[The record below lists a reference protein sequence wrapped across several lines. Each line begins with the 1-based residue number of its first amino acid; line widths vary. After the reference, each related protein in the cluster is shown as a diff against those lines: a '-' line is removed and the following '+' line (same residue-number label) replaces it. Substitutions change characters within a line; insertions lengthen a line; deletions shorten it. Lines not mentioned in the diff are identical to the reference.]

1 MAINR
6 LGELEKL
13 LKMLEDKLKTA
24 PPGNIR
30 IKMCNGSIQYYLR
43 TAQSKKSGQY
53 IRKNEVDI
61 ISPYLQKRY
70 YEDVVK
76 VIKEEIGLLR
86 PIKKYC
92 ETNSIFSPIINE
104 SLKNDKFCKAILYSN
119 EIQNIYS
126 NYPKEIKKYIK
137 PIFISDEE
145 FIEKWISAPYAK
157 KTIPED
163 VATFITDNGE
173 RVRSKSELNIANA
186 LYKHG
191 IPYKYECP
199 LTLKTGITIHP
210 DFTILKMP
218 ERKEIYW
225 EHRGMMD
232 DIGYAR
238 QAVQRIQDY
247 LNSGY
252 CIGKDIIISEETS
265 KTPLGTREI
274 DAIID
279 AYFRLI

>member
-43 TAQSKKSGQY
+43 TAESKKSGQY
-53 IRKNEVDI
+53 IRKSEVDI
-61 ISPYLQKRY
+61 ISQYLQKRY
-70 YEDVVK
+70 YEDVAK

-86 PIKKYC
+86 PIKKFC
-92 ETNSIFSPIINE
+92 EANSVFNSFINE
-104 SLKNDKFCKAILYSN
+104 SFKDDKSSKVNLYSN

-126 NYPKEIKKYIK
+126 NYPKEIKGYIK
-137 PIFISDEE
+137 PIFVSDEE

-157 KTIPED
+157 KTIHED
-163 VATFITDNGE
+163 VATFITDNGDY
-173 RVRSKSELNIANA
+173 VRSKSELNIANA

-199 LTLKTGITIHP
+199 VTLKSGITIHP

-218 ERKEIYW
+218 ERKEMYW

-232 DIGYAR
+232 DMGYAR
-238 QAVQRIQDY
+238 HTVQRMQDY

-274 DAIID
+274 EIIIN
-279 AYFRLI
+279 AYFN